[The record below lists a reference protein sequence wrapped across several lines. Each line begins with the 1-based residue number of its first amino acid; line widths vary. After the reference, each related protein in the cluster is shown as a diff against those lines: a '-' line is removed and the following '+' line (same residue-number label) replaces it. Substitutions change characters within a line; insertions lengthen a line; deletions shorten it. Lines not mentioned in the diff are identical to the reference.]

1 MAKGKT
7 NWGKIAI
14 WTAIIG
20 GASVGLY
27 FGIKAIVNAGK
38 ENKPDTQQPPAGGA
52 ENTEITSST
61 VIFPLTKGS
70 GYGTRAGENAHVQVI
85 QKYVNKLFPS
95 KPMDADG
102 KWGDETTNYIQAALG
117 ITSVN
122 ESQYNLINAGKSI
135 KVNGFPPSLLPVASI
150 EVNGV
155 RYFMDEVSALGTA
168 KRYIATALLRQ
179 LGKSVTESNIKTY
192 VDGFSFEYMVQRC
205 YYSMAGFNVF
215 VYKRESYSVAT
226 GKKISI

>member
-1 MAKGKT
+1 MAKNKT
-7 NWGKIAI
+7 NWAKIAI
-14 WTAIIG
+14 WTTIIG

-122 ESQYNLINAGKSI
+122 ESQYNLIKAGKSI
-135 KVNGFPPSLLPVASI
+135 KGTGESASSPNKVTINGTTYNVVENAP
-150 EVNGV
+150 
-155 RYFMDEVSALGTA
+155 
-168 KRYIATALLRQ
+168 IAAERVIAAELLRQ
-179 LGKSVTESNIKTY
+179 LGKAVTEANIKSYT
-192 VDGFSFEYMVQRC
+192 DTFSFGYMVMRW
-205 YYSMAGFNVF
+205 YYAKNGYGVF
-215 VYKRESYSVAT
+215 IYNNESYSVST
-226 GKKISI
+226 GKKIVL